1 MKLKNKLFHS
11 VHSYLYYSY
20 RDTYRL
26 EQLRDI
32 LDKYEMIFK
41 SGYILPYKNIKELY
55 GNTVNRNLLY
65 RLNKDDMVSVS
76 LHEDNPQEIDI
87 KYKKE
92 NAGKVEDAYGSWVY
106 QEPSIIL
113 NEDIMKDLS
122 HYKYTGIYLERLFF
136 EPISLKY
143 MEGISIVPYNVVLDK
158 EQYISNDL
166 TIEFIKELKEL
177 LLNYNYNVPIIDLLT
192 GEEYT
197 LKKALF
203 NKSMNNY
210 RL

>member
-1 MKLKNKLFHS
+1 MELKNKLFHS

-87 KYKKE
+87 KNKEENEEVE
-92 NAGKVEDAYGSWVY
+92 NAYESWVY

-136 EPISLKY
+136 EPIPLKY

-158 EQYISNDL
+158 EQYNGNDL

>member
-1 MKLKNKLFHS
+1 MELKNKLFHS

-20 RDTYRL
+20 RDTDRL

-41 SGYILPYKNIKELY
+41 SGYILPYKDIKELY
-55 GNTVNRNLLY
+55 GNIVNRNLLY

-87 KYKKE
+87 KYKKGNEEVE
-92 NAGKVEDAYGSWVY
+92 NAYESWVY

-136 EPISLKY
+136 EPIPLKY

-158 EQYISNDL
+158 EQYNGNDL

-197 LKKALF
+197 LKKVLF

>member
-1 MKLKNKLFHS
+1 MELKNKLFHS

>member
-1 MKLKNKLFHS
+1 MELKNKLFHS

-87 KYKKE
+87 KNKEENEEVE
-92 NAGKVEDAYGSWVY
+92 NAYESWVY